1 MKASFGQLWK
11 HSPLWRF
18 TLLGT
23 GIAAAIF
30 LIYPPWQSDTLQPIK
45 TTSPSPKIATV
56 SHGSDGNAASS
67 MLPNMVTPTILPSPP
82 AAKLV
87 VDPQPESQPILAHH
101 PVEHPRRMAK
111 IHQETNEQNPVTA
124 VTPVIN
130 HSTPPAAT
138 AELSKGISSEI
149 VAADQNCNGAGPM
162 VTPLNPPLPVQGK
175 IIAFIP
181 PSQALAII
189 PKSEQLANGKIDPH
203 YVHNLRVAFHPD
215 GAPPNEHALA
225 VVAMGMNAY
234 IGEQVRFVGGHAS
247 PDLACHYIPNLVMEE
262 SR

>member
-1 MKASFGQLWK
+1 
-11 HSPLWRF
+11 
-18 TLLGT
+18 
-23 GIAAAIF
+23 
-30 LIYPPWQSDTLQPIK
+30 
-45 TTSPSPKIATV
+45 
-56 SHGSDGNAASS
+56 
-67 MLPNMVTPTILPSPP
+67 
-82 AAKLV
+82 
-87 VDPQPESQPILAHH
+87 
-101 PVEHPRRMAK
+101 MAK